1 MSDWTRDPTIIDPKT
16 VDWKGVADGKVEVM
30 IRQKPGPHNS
40 MGRIK
45 FMFPN
50 DAGVYL
56 HDNPERELFEQAA
69 RLYSGGCV
77 RLEDAWRLSRW
88 IFGRDLTWQGASPE
102 KKVMLD
108 PRLPV
113 YITYLTAVPDGSSV
127 TFLNDVYQRDSAT
140 RVAETPSPDLAAAR

>member
-1 MSDWTRDPTIIDPKT
+1 
-16 VDWKGVADGKVEVM
+16 
-30 IRQKPGPHNS
+30 

-50 DAGVYL
+50 SAGVYL

-88 IFGRDLTWQGASPE
+88 LYGKDLSWEGAGTEE
-102 KKVMLD
+102 KVPLKTAV
-108 PRLPV
+108 PV

-127 TFLNDVYQRDSAT
+127 AFLDDVYQRDGTRLAT
-140 RVAETPSPDLAAAR
+140 ADTVAVAQ